1 MKKCCIFYYR
11 HINRALLF
19 IRTKPF
25 LFETFFTSQNWHQMH
40 STRKTATTNNNWKL
54 FSVKIGFNDNF
65 VVIQN
70 SSFHIF
76 SLVLFLSYAVKTFH
90 LCELFHHSIF
100 VINCLIVCCFNF
112 QFHSTVVLLLFL
124 WFLGLFCVSTQKN
137 AANMQN
143 ETWNYWAIPMRHRVI
158 IQFILL
164 ILIRC

>member
-1 MKKCCIFYYR
+1 
-11 HINRALLF
+11 
-19 IRTKPF
+19 
-25 LFETFFTSQNWHQMH
+25 MH

-54 FSVKIGFNDNF
+54 FSVKIGFNNNF

-76 SLVLFLSYAVKTFH
+76 SLVLFLFYVVNTFH

-124 WFLGLFCVSTQKN
+124 WFLGLFCVSTQEKLLRICEMKLEIIEQFPCGN
-137 AANMQN
+137 
-143 ETWNYWAIPMRHRVI
+143 RVI
-158 IQFILL
+158 IEFMLL
-164 ILIRC
+164 IFLNRSLFEKILVR